1 MIQYP
6 PVDKLV
12 DIMGCKYALACIISK
27 RARQIMD
34 QPTLFTPTTNL
45 KAISQAAQEV
55 YENRLTYIKG

>member
-12 DIMGCKYALACIISK
+12 EIMGCKYALACVISK

-34 QPTLFTPTTNL
+34 QPSMFNSTSL
-45 KAISQAAQEV
+45 KAISQAAMEA
-55 YENRLTYIKG
+55 YEHKLTYIKD

>member
-12 DIMGCKYALACIISK
+12 EIMGCKYALACVISK

-34 QPTLFTPTTNL
+34 QPLFAPASNL
-45 KAISQAAQEV
+45 KAISQAAHEV
-55 YENRLTYIKG
+55 YESRLTYVKS